1 MPDWLAFLFGVIAGA
16 LVLAGGLLYA
26 DMRRE
31 RRDRQALWAKSDA
44 FARGEPVTVMG
55 IPPSQQSMDELLR
68 DVERQRG
75 EGA

>member
-31 RRDRQALWAKSDA
+31 RRDRQQVTDFERRNDERATDALQ
-44 FARGEPVTVMG
+44 R
-55 IPPSQQSMDELLR
+55 LR
-68 DVERQRG
+68 AAAAEVERQRG